1 MIVSR
6 RVFLSLAALVGDQ
19 GVSQSLPFFDSP
31 SHNAS
36 SISPEFLKIYQYWM
50 QVENIEPDHYLE
62 NLGCSNVC
70 GDQLC
75 DFIVDDFNHDR
86 ILVYNGVIASR
97 TEVAICALYGKFTLT

>member
-6 RVFLSLAALVGDQ
+6 RIFLSLAALVGVQ

-31 SHNAS
+31 THDIA

-50 QVENIEPDHYLE
+50 QVENIEPNLYLE
-62 NLGCSNVC
+62 DIGCSNVC

-75 DFIVDDFNHDR
+75 DFIVDDFTHDR
-86 ILVYNGVIASR
+86 VLVYNGVIASR
-97 TEVAICALYGKFTLT
+97 TEVAICALYGKWTLM